1 MKPKGIEKAK
11 TILLQIIGLIQLV
24 QMDKRLGRGL
34 GFGLIAVVLIG
45 LLAMFMVLSRTI
57 GGGNITYSAK
67 GSAGPVVF
75 SHLNHTK
82 GEKAKY
88 ICEDCHEHPFRADS
102 NSGFIIQL
110 LSTSDKVVRI
120 GKDTHNVWVAPAG
133 IESGE
138 GKIIEVDRAEK
149 MCSTGTCHDGK
160 ESFSRMECLKCHK
173 RR

>member
-11 TILLQIIGLIQLV
+11 TVLLRITGLIQWV
-24 QMDKRLGRGL
+24 QLDKNLGRRL

-45 LLAMFMVLSRTI
+45 LLVMITVLSRTI

-67 GSAGPVVF
+67 GSAGPVIF
-75 SHLNHTK
+75 SHLSHTK

-102 NSGFIIQL
+102 HTGFIIQL
-110 LSTSDKVVRI
+110 LASSDKVVRI
-120 GKDTHNVWVAPAG
+120 GKDTHDVWVSPAG
-133 IESGE
+133 IESEE
-138 GKIIEVDRAEK
+138 GKIIEVDRAEN
-149 MCSTGTCHDGK
+149 MCATGTCHDGK
-160 ESFSRMECLKCHK
+160 ESFSRMECLKCHT